1 MNLQKQ
7 RKGMAV
13 RLANPIIDIIE
24 KTGLKPD
31 SLTIIGFILALGGAA
46 VLAYGNL
53 LAAAIIILIASVFDM
68 LDGALARRI
77 NKVTKRG
84 GFLDSSLD
92 RLSEGAILIG
102 IIAYFYAQEMVW
114 GVVITAIAL
123 ALSQVVSYLRAKAE
137 VYGIDKV
144 TGIFTRPERIVVLV
158 LGLLI
163 NQLFIAILI
172 IAIFSAVTT
181 TQRMRLVL
189 KELDNR

>member
-53 LAAAIIILIASVFDM
+53 LSAAIIILIASVFDM

-181 TQRMRLVL
+181 AQRMRLVL

>member
-7 RKGMAV
+7 RKGVAV

-31 SLTIIGFILALGGAA
+31 SLTIIGFILALGGAV

-53 LAAAIIILIASVFDM
+53 LAAAVIILIASVFDM

-102 IIAYFYAQEMVW
+102 IIVYFYAQEMVW

-123 ALSQVVSYLRAKAE
+123 TLSQVVSYLRAKAE

-163 NQLFIAILI
+163 NQLFIAIII

-181 TQRMRLVL
+181 AQRMRLVL

>member
-181 TQRMRLVL
+181 AQRMRLVL

>member
-7 RKGMAV
+7 RKGVAV

-31 SLTIIGFILALGGAA
+31 SLTIIGFILALGGAV

-53 LAAAIIILIASVFDM
+53 LAAAVIILIASVFDM

-163 NQLFIAILI
+163 NQLFVAILV

-181 TQRMRLVL
+181 AQRMRLVL

>member
-53 LAAAIIILIASVFDM
+53 LSAAIIILIASVFDM

-181 TQRMRLVL
+181 AQRMHLVL

>member
-1 MNLQKQ
+1 MAEKLRQKPNTF
-7 RKGMAV
+7 KFTAYKV
-13 RLANPIIDIIE
+13 
-24 KTGLKPD
+24 
-31 SLTIIGFILALGGAA
+31 LTA
-46 VLAYGNL
+46 
-53 LAAAIIILIASVFDM
+53 AAAIIILIASVFDM

-172 IAIFSAVTT
+172 IAIFSTVTT
-181 TQRMRLVL
+181 AQRMSLVL

>member
-7 RKGMAV
+7 RKGVAV

-31 SLTIIGFILALGGAA
+31 SLTIIGFILALGGAV

-53 LAAAIIILIASVFDM
+53 LAAAVIILIASVFDM

-181 TQRMRLVL
+181 AQRMRLVL

>member
-13 RLANPIIDIIE
+13 YLANPIIDIIE

-53 LAAAIIILIASVFDM
+53 LSAAIIILIASVFDM

-181 TQRMRLVL
+181 AQRMRLVL

>member
-13 RLANPIIDIIE
+13 HLANPIIDIIE

-31 SLTIIGFILALGGAA
+31 NLTIIGFILALGGAA

-53 LAAAIIILIASVFDM
+53 LSAAIIILIASVFDM

-181 TQRMRLVL
+181 AQRMRLVL

>member
-181 TQRMRLVL
+181 AQRMRLVL
-189 KELDNR
+189 KELNNR

>member
-13 RLANPIIDIIE
+13 HLANPIIDIIE

-53 LAAAIIILIASVFDM
+53 LSAAIIILIASVFDM

-181 TQRMRLVL
+181 AQRMRLVL

>member
-13 RLANPIIDIIE
+13 HLANPIIYIIE

-53 LAAAIIILIASVFDM
+53 LSAAIIILIASVFDM

-77 NKVTKRG
+77 NEVTKRG

-158 LGLLI
+158 LGLLV

-181 TQRMRLVL
+181 AQRMRLVL
-189 KELDNR
+189 KELNNR